1 MMFVMFAAFGTFFC
15 LAERLFAVRRQAV
28 LRREFF
34 TDLCYIP
41 IQYFMRTM
49 VNGTVAIGL
58 SELGHRLLPA
68 YSVNLLKGRPVW
80 VQAAAVIFIIDFI
93 FYIMHRLKHQW
104 QWWWRLHQTHHSSKD
119 LDFLSAVRF
128 HPLEKL
134 LDRIVYLFPLLV
146 LGVSNEALFIWAA
159 VDSFMGMFSHS
170 NLKWRIGPLKYVFV
184 GPEMHHWHHT
194 RDPEMRECNYGNH
207 LSIFDWIF
215 GTAYISKKEPTEFGV
230 DDPEYP
236 ERSVVKQF
244 FHAFRVGLSKQPLQ
258 PVEAKRF

>member
-1 MMFVMFAAFGTFFC
+1 MFLMFAGFGTFFC

-34 TDLCYIP
+34 TDLFYIP
-41 IQYFMRTM
+41 IQYFMRTI
-49 VNGTVAIGL
+49 VNGTIAVGL
-58 SELGHRLLPA
+58 AELGQRYLPA
-68 YSVNLLKGRPVW
+68 HSINLLRGRPLW
-80 VQAAAVIFIIDFI
+80 VQTVTLIFIIDFI
-93 FYIMHRLKHQW
+93 FYVMHRLKHQW

-134 LDRIVYLFPLLV
+134 LDRITYLLPLLV
-146 LGVSNEALFIWAA
+146 LGVSNQAIFVWAA

-184 GPEMHHWHHT
+184 GPEMHRWHHV
-194 RDPEMRECNYGNH
+194 RHPGVRECNYGNH

-215 GTAYISKKEPTEFGV
+215 GTAYVSKEEPAEFGV

-236 ERSVVKQF
+236 EGDVVRQF
-244 FHAFRVGLSKQPLQ
+244 LHAFRRGRSKAQIQ
-258 PVEAKRF
+258 TEEAKSF